1 MEVIIARLAHQQT
14 YPTVF
19 SVELVDRWIAKRV
32 RYLFINVLE
41 IFSKDRSNF
50 WTPQTNIS

>member
-1 MEVIIARLAHQQT
+1 MEVIIARLSYQQP

-19 SVELVDRWIAKRV
+19 SVELVDRWIAKPV

-41 IFSKDRSNF
+41 MFSKDHSNF
-50 WTPQTNIS
+50 WTPQMNIS